1 MREIKLGICFF
12 DKDDKILAMKPL
24 EAKWSVDLEQDLKEK
39 HSIYVL
45 DEIANILTSGL
56 KLTLTPEP
64 VKEMLEKLKEFQCQ
78 E

>member
-12 DKDDKILAMKPL
+12 DEDDNILATKPL
-24 EAKWSVDLEQDLKEK
+24 EAKWSIDLEQDLKEK

-56 KLTLTPEP
+56 KLSLTPEL
-64 VKEMLEKLKEFQCQ
+64 VKEMLVELKELQ
-78 E
+78 